1 MESKVSISIANR
13 MLYKHRKTDAWRL
26 SACLDHQTTK
36 TALLLMQRVVY
47 IVSLKC
53 TRMKQFNRLAIV
65 KCVLWCVFVTARTVS
80 AGDIYQRISELY
92 KSPKAMSHSKLFKW
106 MRPFKD
112 GRKKMNR
119 DQADHQSSNKVL
131 LLSWTKIGLSQI

>member
-1 MESKVSISIANR
+1 MESKVSIYIANR

-36 TALLLMQRVVY
+36 TALLLLQWVVY

-53 TRMKQFNRLAIV
+53 MKQFNRLAIV
-65 KCVLWCVFVTARTVS
+65 KCVLWWVFMTARNVS
-80 AGDIYQRISELY
+80 AGDIYQQISELY
-92 KSPKAMSHSKLFKW
+92 MSPKAMSHSKLFKW

-112 GRKKMNR
+112 WQKKMNR
-119 DQADHQSSNKVL
+119 DQADHQSSHKVW
-131 LLSWTKIGLSQI
+131 LLSWMKIGLSQI